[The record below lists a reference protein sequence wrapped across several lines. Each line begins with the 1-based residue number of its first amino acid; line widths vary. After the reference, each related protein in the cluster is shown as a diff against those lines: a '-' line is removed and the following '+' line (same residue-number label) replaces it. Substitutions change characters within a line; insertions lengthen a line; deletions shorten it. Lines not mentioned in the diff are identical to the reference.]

1 MLRQFLNAAN
11 SGDMDGLIDLLRDDI
26 ELIADG
32 GGKSFSFGK
41 QKFSATRKP
50 VLGPENVSKFV
61 LNITKKINDYVPDLS
76 MEIIYANGIPSLVA
90 YSGKKALCILCLE
103 ITGDKVSNIYL
114 HTNPDKI
121 KTVYH

>member
-114 HTNPDKI
+114 
-121 KTVYH
+121 